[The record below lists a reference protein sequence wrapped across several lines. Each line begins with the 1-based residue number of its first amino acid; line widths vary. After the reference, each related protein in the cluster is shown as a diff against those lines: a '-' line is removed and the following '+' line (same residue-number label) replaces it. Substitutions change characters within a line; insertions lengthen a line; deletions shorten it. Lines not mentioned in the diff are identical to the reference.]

1 MLRWTALCAVAGTAC
16 ADGTDLLLKAC
27 NTSDPS
33 QRFAQTSVPSN
44 LPSSDVPRNAAQV
57 VLTAAAGC
65 PTSGGSRCCMN
76 VEAWGTKAGDRVW
89 TTICAAVE
97 PVEHELNRIWVHDNT
112 TGSSGD
118 VLLNPASKMCAD
130 APGGVN
136 AEPGDRLQLVDCR
149 GPNAS
154 KWVFSAVDGSLSQ
167 ASHSGAYPGL
177 CVASYV
183 APTPAPAPAPSPKT
197 VSARLNVPTSGDAVA
212 TTSQEMVSFNLD
224 WHENNEETPLWIN
237 MSALVL
243 DLKNPKLVAAAKA
256 LSPAVLRIGGS
267 EGDVLCYDVPQ
278 FNSTCADMNQT
289 DPAMCLP
296 MGRLE
301 ELCEFASNTGLSMAF
316 GLNAVWGRKDHD
328 LNNPLDF
335 TNIEALL
342 AYVSSQK
349 LEIFGFELGNEK
361 CGPPPPILAGSVPFF
376 HWLSIMVTW
385 TKQPLHLSLVA
396 LFLWCTYCLGDYW
409 KLKGLLEKYWPDA
422 KSRPRLIG
430 NDCNTNPACVL
441 GSAHGSPGVKG
452 TMFLLLLRGEWY
464 FVAGCFALCFCGRY
478 LAEFLP
484 LLNNS
489 VLDVL
494 TYHRY
499 IGNGIDPNL
508 VHKMMQPSFLDQVVS
523 SDLQAVHTQYAPSAE
538 LWVGEGAAAWH
549 SGQDGATNAFA
560 SSFWW
565 SNALGALAANNHTHY
580 CRQVGLCFEC
590 LRRLRL
596 DCFHTSIGAVLK
608 NCRL

>member
-361 CGPPPPILAGSVPFF
+361 CGPPPPILAG
-376 HWLSIMVTW
+376 
-385 TKQPLHLSLVA
+385 
-396 LFLWCTYCLGDYW
+396 DYW

-430 NDCNTNPACVL
+430 NDCNTNPA
-441 GSAHGSPGVKG
+441 
-452 TMFLLLLRGEWY
+452 
-464 FVAGCFALCFCGRY
+464 Y